1 MTFAI
6 FEKHLAISPSGAT
19 VQDRVK
25 YYRNSY
31 ALDRMALL
39 FDHLERS
46 IITPNHTILA
56 NVNSRSRSLCCR
68 PSVCLSSACNA
79 CAPYSGGWNFR
90 QYFYGIWYAGHP
102 LTSERNF
109 TEIVPEEPLRRGS

>member
-1 MTFAI
+1 LPSPK
-6 FEKHLAISPSGAT
+6 KHLARPISPNGAT

-39 FDHLERS
+39 FDHLERP

-56 NVNSRSRSLCCR
+56 NVNSRSLCCG
-68 PSVCLSSACNA
+68 PFVCLSSVCNA
-79 CAPYSGGWNFR
+79 RAPYSVSR
-90 QYFYGIWYAGHP
+90 EHDSQ
-102 LTSERNF
+102 EV
-109 TEIVPEEPLRRGS
+109 EIFGNISITFVTLAIR